1 MAPTGR
7 QLVTRAR
14 EGDQEAF
21 GALVDRYRDMVYGFA
36 YHLTRDFEA
45 ARDLAQE
52 AFVQAYLKLGQ
63 LRDPDRFPAW
73 LRRIIAKL
81 HRNLHVLLAVAA
93 AHLGCPDDA
102 VAHLQEA
109 ATPGPERPGS
119 ERWFWPYREPAAD
132 PLEEVRAHPSESLGA
147 VADDPRAQ
155 AILGA

>member
-1 MAPTGR
+1 
-7 QLVTRAR
+7 
-14 EGDQEAF
+14 
-21 GALVDRYRDMVYGFA
+21 
-36 YHLTRDFEA
+36 
-45 ARDLAQE
+45 
-52 AFVQAYLKLGQ
+52 
-63 LRDPDRFPAW
+63 
-73 LRRIIAKL
+73 
-81 HRNLHVLLAVAA
+81 VLLAVAA

-109 ATPGPERPGS
+109 TTPGPERPGS